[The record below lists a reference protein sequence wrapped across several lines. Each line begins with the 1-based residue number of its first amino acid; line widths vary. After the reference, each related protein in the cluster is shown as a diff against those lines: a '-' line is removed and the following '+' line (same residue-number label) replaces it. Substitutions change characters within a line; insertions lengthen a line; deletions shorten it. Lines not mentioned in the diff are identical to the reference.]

1 MSYCKYL
8 CYYDNNNNKKL
19 KKEKP
24 NGMFLL

>member
-8 CYYDNNNNKKL
+8 CYYDNNNNNKL
-19 KKEKP
+19 KKEKT